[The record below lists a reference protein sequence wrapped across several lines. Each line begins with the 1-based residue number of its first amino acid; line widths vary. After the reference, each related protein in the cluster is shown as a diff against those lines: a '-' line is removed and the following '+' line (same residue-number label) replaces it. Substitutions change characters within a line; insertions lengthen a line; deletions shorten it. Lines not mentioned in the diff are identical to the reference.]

1 MRSKYIPEDALVQ
14 IRALLAPSDRY
25 LTDFLLATGFRLDD
39 VLHLRRWQLS
49 QGELTLKERKTG
61 KVRSISIPPEL
72 QLKLNQSG
80 ENSRGCALRFAFPAL
95 RSGGKGKMHRT
106 TYWRHF
112 RAAVTAAGYE
122 GRGFSPHSLRKVYAV
137 RLFNRKGLKA
147 VQEDLG
153 HTYEST
159 TMLYVFSDMID

>member
-1 MRSKYIPEDALVQ
+1 MKSKYIPEDALVK

-25 LTDFLLATGFRLDD
+25 ITDFLLATGFRLDD
-39 VLHLRRWQLS
+39 VMHLRRWQLS
-49 QGELTLKERKTG
+49 QEQVTVKERKTG
-61 KVRSISIPPEL
+61 KVRSVTIPPDLVLRRKQNE
-72 QLKLNQSG
+72 
-80 ENSRGCALRFAFPAL
+80 ETSRGWSLRFAFPSL
-95 RSGGKGKMHRT
+95 RSGGKEKMHRT

-112 RAAVTAAGYE
+112 RAAVIAAGYE

-137 RLFNRKGLKA
+137 RLFKRKGLKA

-159 TMLYVFSDMID
+159 TMLYAFSNMID